1 MEPDSEDDL
10 WRSIVEHYGDRVS
23 LDPEDSVV
31 DPFVDPVV
39 DPVPD
44 FVADP
49 VADFVVDPVPAPP
62 DEDAVRRDGD
72 EERFVPPPPPPL
84 PRVAPDRLLAW
95 TGVFGTPLVL
105 LTAVVTGI
113 HLPGWLGYLLVGA
126 FVGGFVYLVSRMP
139 RGPRDPADDGARL

>member
-1 MEPDSEDDL
+1 VNPESEDEA
-10 WRSIVEHYGDRVS
+10 WRSIVEHYGDRVPI
-23 LDPEDSVV
+23 DPEE
-31 DPFVDPVV
+31 PPHTA
-39 DPVPD
+39 PD
-44 FVADP
+44 TE
-49 VADFVVDPVPAPP
+49 P
-62 DEDAVRRDGD
+62 DTGSDTGPDTGPDTEPGR

-95 TGVFGTPLVL
+95 TGVFGTPVVL
-105 LTAVVTGI
+105 LTAVVTGL

>member
-1 MEPDSEDDL
+1 VEPDSEDDA
-10 WRSIVEHYGDRVS
+10 WRSIVEHYGDRVPI
-23 LDPEDSVV
+23 DPEEPGV
-31 DPFVDPVV
+31 DPDT
-39 DPVPD
+39 
-44 FVADP
+44 DP
-49 VADFVVDPVPAPP
+49 VAETPP
-62 DEDAVRRDGD
+62 GEDAVRRDGD

-95 TGVFGTPLVL
+95 TGVFGTPVVL
-105 LTAVVTGI
+105 LTAVVTGL